1 MVDYRDPR
9 NNEGSHRRK
18 YLVEKETASVHRD
31 KEGRWIRRLSPEGAE
46 IGFRDGACSV
56 CTGLPTASLCT
67 QFCPYR
73 ERERPRVWLH
83 TRGMNRDGR
92 RCGEIARLCA
102 SGWASERKIII
113 RETNKDEERER
124 ENVSAATLDIRRS
137 MLSARNIRYDAR
149 ISEKGN
155 ALENKF
161 LRIFVFL
168 SFFFMLPYIGKNRGG
183 WVLGRFEEE
192 RRGIFLVIEFPI
204 SILEGRNFLKTDGW
218 DFVVEGTTRFPRNN
232 PSRVFRNAD
241 LLKYLYFLLCFL
253 F

>member
-113 RETNKDEERER
+113 REMNKDEERER

-161 LRIFVFL
+161 LRIFVFF

-232 PSRVFRNAD
+232 PSRVFWNAD

>member
-183 WVLGRFEEE
+183 VSFGAV
-192 RRGIFLVIEFPI
+192 RRRAKGNFSSYQVSNFYIRGSKFSENWRVGFYSWGNNAFPT
-204 SILEGRNFLKTDGW
+204 K
-218 DFVVEGTTRFPRNN
+218 
-232 PSRVFRNAD
+232 
-241 LLKYLYFLLCFL
+241 
-253 F
+253 

>member
-102 SGWASERKIII
+102 SGWASERKII
-113 RETNKDEERER
+113 REMNKDEERER

-161 LRIFVFL
+161 LRIFVFF

-183 WVLGRFEEE
+183 MSFGAV
-192 RRGIFLVIEFPI
+192 RRRAKGNFSSYRVSNFYIRGSKFSENWRVGFYSWGNNAFPT
-204 SILEGRNFLKTDGW
+204 K
-218 DFVVEGTTRFPRNN
+218 
-232 PSRVFRNAD
+232 
-241 LLKYLYFLLCFL
+241 
-253 F
+253 

>member
-161 LRIFVFL
+161 LRIFVF
-168 SFFFMLPYIGKNRGG
+168 FFMLPYIGKNRGG
-183 WVLGRFEEE
+183 MSFGAV
-192 RRGIFLVIEFPI
+192 RRRAKGNFSSYRVSNFYIRGSKFSENWRVGFCSWGNNAFPT
-204 SILEGRNFLKTDGW
+204 K
-218 DFVVEGTTRFPRNN
+218 
-232 PSRVFRNAD
+232 
-241 LLKYLYFLLCFL
+241 
-253 F
+253 